1 MALVSLREF
10 ARQHGW
16 NPGYAHKLKSRGVLV
31 MRDEGGKELVDVE
44 ASNAAIEAAKDPAKG
59 YMAEVNSA
67 QRQRH
72 GKPES
77 MDIDRADPVGNS
89 GTESRQSGTSSNA
102 TYHQAKAASELYRA
116 KLSQLEY
123 EQRIGK
129 MVRTDDVR
137 TALASRITQVR
148 DSILQVPARL
158 APVIAAESSPAR
170 VRDLMEE
177 ELRRTLEQIAAP
189 LNFGESE

>member
-31 MRDEGGKELVDVE
+31 LREEGGRELVDVE
-44 ASNAAIEAAKDPAKG
+44 ASNAAIEAAKDPAKE
-59 YMAEVNSA
+59 YMAEVNAA
-67 QRQRH
+67 QRRRH
-72 GKPES
+72 GKPEP
-77 MDIDRADPVGNS
+77 MDIDRANPIGDSCAEPRPP
-89 GTESRQSGTSSNA
+89 ETSSNA
-102 TYHQAKAASELYRA
+102 TYHQAKAACELYRA

-137 TALASRITQVR
+137 MALASRITQVR

-158 APVIAAESSPAR
+158 APVIAAEPSPAR
-170 VRDLMEE
+170 VRDLMED
-177 ELRRTLEQIAAP
+177 ELRRTLDQLAAP
-189 LNFGESE
+189 LSFEEFK